1 MRILRAAD
9 YRVMPWK
16 NGGGTTTEIAVSPD
30 GAGLDDFDWRVSMA
44 RVEGSGPFS
53 GFAGVDR
60 TLAVL
65 EGEGIVLDIAGRPPA
80 EVTAASAPLSFP
92 ADVPTTAALISG
104 PITDLNVM
112 TRRAR
117 ATHTVERL
125 VFSVPTDIRPTSA
138 MTLILPF
145 DGEVGLSGP
154 TSSRLGPLDT
164 LLLGPQAKLGVEP
177 VRPTTVF
184 VIRIARLGQPHRQHN
199 D

>member
-44 RVEGSGPFS
+44 RVEGGGPFS

-80 EVTAASAPLSFP
+80 QVTWASAPLAFP

-112 TRRAR
+112 TRRGR

-125 VFSVPTDIRPTSA
+125 LVSAPTDIRPTTA
-138 MTLILPF
+138 TILILPL
-145 DGEVGLSGP
+145 DGEVTVTGP
-154 TSSRLGPLDT
+154 VTARLGPRDT
-164 LLLGPQAKLGVEP
+164 LLLGPDVAEWRLEP
-177 VRPTTVF
+177 ARDTTVF
-184 VIRIARLGQPHRQHN
+184 VIRIASL